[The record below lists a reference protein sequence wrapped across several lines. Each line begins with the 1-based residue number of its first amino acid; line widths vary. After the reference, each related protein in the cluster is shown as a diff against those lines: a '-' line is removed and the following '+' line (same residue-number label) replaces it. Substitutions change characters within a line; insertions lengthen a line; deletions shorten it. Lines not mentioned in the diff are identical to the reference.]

1 MKLSLY
7 TKVRLFFHLEREPY
21 LCFLYTLLGFFP
33 DNINLYRLAF
43 QHKSNQVTQGS
54 HKLRSS
60 DNNERL
66 EFLGD
71 AVLDAIIADIVYHN
85 FPNHKEGFLT
95 NTRSKIVQRDTMNKI
110 AVQLGLHGFLSIPQ
124 NGTCHSNNI
133 YGNALE
139 ALIGAIY
146 LDRGYAK
153 CKQFVERKIIK
164 SHLDL
169 SKIARKEINFKSILI
184 EWGQK
189 NKISVSFKLID
200 TVVNAENSSIFQTE
214 VLVGNKI
221 AGLGIGATKK
231 ESQQNAAKIA
241 VSKIRKNKEFNHYLS
256 SLREQQ
262 KGDSFDDNK
271 AERDNFSKILTT
283 ELMCHD

>member
-7 TKVRLFFHLEREPY
+7 TKVRLFFHIEREPY

-33 DNINLYRLAF
+33 KNINLYQLAF
-43 QHKSNQVTQGS
+43 QHKSNYVMQGRCS
-54 HKLRSS
+54 LRPS

-71 AVLDAIIADIVYHN
+71 AILDAIIADIVYHD

-95 NTRSKIVQRDTMNKI
+95 NTRSKIVQRETMNKI
-110 AVQLGLHGFLSIPQ
+110 AIQLGIDCFLSIP
-124 NGTCHSNNI
+124 NGTCHGNNI

-153 CKQFVERKIIK
+153 CKQFVEKKIIK
-164 SHLDL
+164 PHLDV
-169 SKIARKEINFKSILI
+169 SKIAQKEINFKSILI

-189 NKISVSFKLID
+189 NKIGISFKLID
-200 TVVNAENSSIFQTE
+200 TVINAENTSIFQTE
-214 VLVGNKI
+214 VLIGGEIV
-221 AGLGIGATKK
+221 GLGVGATKK

-241 VSKIRKNKEFNHYLS
+241 VSKIRNNKEFNPNHFYLK
-256 SLREQQ
+256 EHQ
-262 KGDSFDDNK
+262 KEELDNRRV
-271 AERDNFSKILTT
+271 EENHFSEILET
-283 ELMCHD
+283 ELICND

>member
-7 TKVRLFFHLEREPY
+7 TKIRLFFHIERESY

-33 DNINLYRLAF
+33 KNINLYQLAF
-43 QHKSNQVTQGS
+43 QHKSNYVMQG
-54 HKLRSS
+54 HCCLRPS

-71 AVLDAIIADIVYHN
+71 AILDAIIADIVYHD

-95 NTRSKIVQRDTMNKI
+95 NTRSKIVQRETMNKI
-110 AVQLGLHGFLSIPQ
+110 AMQLGIDCFLSIP
-124 NGTCHSNNI
+124 NGACHGNNI

-146 LDRGYAK
+146 LDRGYVK
-153 CKQFVERKIIK
+153 CKQFVEKKIIK
-164 SHLDL
+164 PHLDV
-169 SKIARKEINFKSILI
+169 SKIAQKEINFKSILI

-189 NKISVSFKLID
+189 NKISISFKLID
-200 TVVNAENSSIFQTE
+200 TVVNAENTSIFQTE
-214 VLVGNKI
+214 VLIGGEIV
-221 AGLGIGATKK
+221 GLGVGATKK

-241 VSKIRKNKEFNHYLS
+241 VSKIRNNKEFNPNHFYLK
-256 SLREQQ
+256 EHQ
-262 KGDSFDDNK
+262 KEELDNRRV
-271 AERDNFSKILTT
+271 EENHFSEILET
-283 ELMCHD
+283 ELICND